1 VATVFL
7 GCPTH
12 DGRILD
18 GCANVFY
25 RNASQHHRV
34 ESFVATFSL
43 LTANCNILWAM
54 ALNLYEAKQV
64 DWFALIHSDVQPEI
78 NWIDRLI
85 AEADAHGADLMSAVI
100 PIKNEKGLTSTAI
113 SDPNDDCGK
122 FIRLTTSQVR
132 HPSFPVT
139 FDGET
144 AVQGLRSLP
153 ANLRIQAP
161 AGVRLLCNTGCMV
174 CRLGPWCDPRKV
186 YFDEVTRFER
196 INNQWKPFIRSEDW
210 FFTGQAVAAG
220 AKVMATTTLQVL
232 HHGQTPFPNN
242 QAWGSPLD
250 EEGIGQ
256 WEALSKM
263 QSSPSPPGRAPG

>member
-1 VATVFL
+1 VANVLL

-12 DGRILD
+12 DGRLFD
-18 GCANVFY
+18 GCASVFY

-34 ESFVATFSL
+34 QSAVATFSL
-43 LTANCNILWAM
+43 LTVNCNILWAM
-54 ALNLYEAKQV
+54 ALNAYEAKQA
-64 DWFALIHSDVQPEI
+64 DWFALIHSDVQPEPF
-78 NWIDRLI
+78 WIDRLI
-85 AEADAHGADLMSAVI
+85 AEADAHRADLMSAVI
-100 PIKNEKGLTSTAI
+100 AIKNDRGLTSTAI
-113 SDPNDDCGK
+113 SDPNDDGGK

-139 FDGET
+139 FDGDL
-144 AVQGLRSLP
+144 AVQALRSLP
-153 ANLRIQAP
+153 ANLRLEAP
-161 AGVRLLCNTGCMV
+161 TGARLLCNTGCIV

-220 AKVMATTTLQVL
+220 AKLMATTTLKVSHL
-232 HHGQTPFPNN
+232 GLTSFPND

-250 EEGIGQ
+250 DEGLAQ
-256 WEALSKM
+256 WDALSKKP
-263 QSSPSPPGRAPG
+263 SST